1 MQVAGDLEV
10 EARRPVFAGGG
21 SPLRRRRSAERRLR
35 ATATGA
41 LASPRRC
48 RGRRSLGRLRGRRS
62 PQGLKTRDLWLT
74 PAAATTP
81 KMTAAWWNRWIR
93 GARAKA
99 VHRQGFRRGAADV
112 QGGVSHRANRSLTVA
127 WWRMVVFVLDAGVVA
142 DLVSWF
148 HPPTYCSSFVLIL
161 CTLYVD
167 CG

>member
-21 SPLRRRRSAERRLR
+21 SPLRRRRFTERRLR

-74 PAAATTP
+74 PAAATP

-99 VHRQGFRRGAADV
+99 IHRQGFRRGAADV

-127 WWRMVVFVLDAGVVA
+127 RWRMVVFVLDAGVVA

-148 HPPTYCSSFVLIL
+148 DPSTFCSSFAFFCVL
-161 CTLYVD
+161 CMWNA
-167 CG
+167 GE